1 MKNSIVHRL
10 VTTEVI
16 IGSMT
21 NGEHIPH
28 VKQSRVF

>member
-1 MKNSIVHRL
+1 M

-28 VKQSRVF
+28 VKQSRVVRSVIS